1 MSIENTATHQQTQKD
16 ATMPTNIRIIHA
28 HDFIKATPEGRLN
41 FEESK
46 KLLMEIAAASRPM
59 IYYEIILD
67 TRKAKSVIMSADQLW
82 LLAAEL
88 IKYHAAFSRKTAV
101 ICPLEQFD
109 YAEFFALCAQERGF
123 KISAFTS
130 LDDAI
135 EWLSANGT

>member
-1 MSIENTATHQQTQKD
+1 
-16 ATMPTNIRIIHA
+16 MPTNIRIIHA
-28 HDFIKATPEGRLN
+28 HDFIKATPEGRLS
-41 FEESK
+41 FEDSK
-46 KLLMEIAAASRPM
+46 KLLIEIASASAHLVD
-59 IYYEIILD
+59 YEIILD
-67 TRKAKSVIMSADQLW
+67 TRKAEAVMSAEQLW